1 MTRVSADLRRLV
13 IERADACCEYCLL
26 SQDDVP
32 FSLHIEHII
41 SVKHRGTSELDNLCL
56 SCPACNGFKGTD
68 IASLD
73 PITGDLTALFHPRR
87 QIWNQHFRLNGAVIE
102 PLTPEGRV
110 TVLIFQFNSEERL
123 MERELLFRLRR
134 YPCNQPTILD

>member
-1 MTRVSADLRRLV
+1 MTHVRAETRRLV
-13 IERADACCEYCLL
+13 IERAGACCEYCLL

-41 SVKHRGTSELDNLCL
+41 SVKHRGLSELDNLCL
-56 SCPACNGFKGTD
+56 SCPACNGYKGTD

-87 QIWNQHFRLNGAVIE
+87 HVWTEHFRLSGGVIE
-102 PLTPEGRV
+102 PLTPEGRIP
-110 TVLIFQFNSEERL
+110 VLILQVNAKERV
-123 MERELLFRLRR
+123 MEREGLLK
-134 YPCNQPTILD
+134 